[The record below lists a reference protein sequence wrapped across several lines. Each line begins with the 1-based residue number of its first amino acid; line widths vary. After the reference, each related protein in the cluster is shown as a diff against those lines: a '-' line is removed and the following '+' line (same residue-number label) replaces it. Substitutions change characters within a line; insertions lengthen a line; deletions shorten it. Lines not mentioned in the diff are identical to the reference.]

1 MNCGLF
7 KILFL
12 LLIPVAALPLY
23 MGNTAAMLPDTEL
36 NKTTVLSSPMRFCFY
51 QYEGNDDLTKTTLSY
66 KFLVAA
72 SDHYKE
78 GDVFVG
84 FRQRSVPGVLWLK
97 NGCNGVKY
105 DGTLQ
110 TPSYKLQPLIS
121 LNIIPQPTDVS
132 AFYEDGEVLVGYG
145 LRTKAGATATDS
157 FQEMVDNDRFSI
169 IWVVGG
175 KETAAIGFA

>member
-1 MNCGLF
+1 
-7 KILFL
+7 
-12 LLIPVAALPLY
+12 
-23 MGNTAAMLPDTEL
+23 
-36 NKTTVLSSPMRFCFY
+36 
-51 QYEGNDDLTKTTLSY
+51 SY

-97 NGCNGVKY
+97 DGNGWVKY
-105 DGTLQ
+105 DGAPRQ
-110 TPSYKLQPLIS
+110 TASYKLDPMIS
-121 LNIIPQPTDVS
+121 LNIIPKPTDVS

-175 KETAAIGFA
+175 QREGGNMICLKVIEVQEIGIGYTT